1 MSLHKLALL
10 IPPGWAGRN
19 ESLRATVLIVWLGA
33 LLLVVLT
40 WLLVYTLVSEGRQKE
55 LANVQRDL
63 ANLARVSE
71 EHASRTLR
79 GADQVVNFVKQRY
92 QELGPRLDL
101 RDLSQRGVIDTGI
114 FAQVGIIDRD
124 GIYLL
129 GTRVVP
135 TPIDLSDREHFRV
148 HIPQDTQELFVS
160 KPVLG
165 RATQRWSIQLTRR
178 INQPDG
184 AFNGVVVV
192 SVDATYFTDFY
203 GDLHLG
209 PNGMAALY
217 GLDGVARA
225 RRVGETNDFGALA
238 TGSPM
243 FRFLDEGKQDGGYMN
258 VSVVDGVERIY
269 HYRKVRGYPLA
280 VLVGR
285 DLKEALSQHM
295 QARNALMIQAGV
307 VSLLICT
314 LALASSRF
322 LWRLRRELERRRS
335 AQLQASERTEQLNA
349 ILELSPDGFVAFDAE
364 GQLSYASAAFVG
376 LMGAGDVKFEGLNER
391 EFYAWL
397 ILRCRRDPGSDALLS
412 MGSMAPIEGGRGAL
426 VVTLVKPAG
435 RVISISVNQENKRPT
450 PKVLCFRDIT
460 RETEVAQ
467 MKSEFLATA
476 AHELRTPMA
485 SVYGFAVVL
494 LNQPDLDKTA
504 RSEFIDI
511 IYKQSQNIAQILD
524 ELLDLARIEARQG
537 KDFNFER
544 LDARALVRD
553 ILRSFKP
560 PPGRAEPELA
570 VPDGDVWTI
579 EADRGKLRQAL
590 LNVLSNAYKYS
601 PKGGTVSVK
610 LTRTRLPTGADQVS
624 IAVIDEGIGMTPS
637 QVSHVCER
645 FFRADP
651 SGKLPGSGLGMSIVR
666 EIINLHHG
674 SIDIQSALGM
684 GTSVSLFVPVPVAEN
699 EANSHLVGDEQ
710 PHQG

>member
-1 MSLHKLALL
+1 MAEPTHSRFPKLPVPDRVEAL
-10 IPPGWAGRN
+10 GV
-19 ESLRATVLIVWLGA
+19 TVFAIWLA
-33 LLLVVLT
+33 AVFLLFLT
-40 WLLVYTLVSEGRQKE
+40 WLHVFVQVSEGRQNE
-55 LANVQRDL
+55 LTAVQRDL

-71 EHASRTLR
+71 EHATRTFR
-79 GADQVVNFVKQRY
+79 SADQVVSFVKDRY
-92 QELGPRLDL
+92 QDLGSRLDL
-101 RDLSQRGVIDTGI
+101 IDLTKRGVIDASI
-114 FAQVGIIDRD
+114 FNQVGIIERD
-124 GIYLL
+124 GMYSLAN
-129 GTRVVP
+129 RPVP
-135 TPIDLSDREHFRV
+135 VPIDLSDREHFRV
-148 HIPQDTQELFVS
+148 HIAQDTRELFVS

-178 INQPDG
+178 LNQANG

-192 SVDATYFTDFY
+192 SIDAGYFTGFF
-203 GDLHLG
+203 GDLKLG

-225 RRVGETNDFGALA
+225 RRVGDVDDFGAVA

-243 FRFLDEGKQDGGYMN
+243 FRQIDEGRQDGSYVN
-258 VSVVDGVERIY
+258 DSVVDGVKRIY
-269 HYRKVRGYPLA
+269 HYRKVQGYPL
-280 VLVGR
+280 VVVVGR
-285 DLKEALSQHM
+285 DMEEALGQHRRD
-295 QARNALMIQAGV
+295 RNALALQAGV
-307 VSLLICT
+307 VSLLIIS
-314 LALASSRF
+314 LALAMSQF
-322 LWRLRRELERRRS
+322 LWRLRAELRMRRA
-335 AQLQASERTEQLNA
+335 AQAQAAERTDQLNA
-349 ILELSPDGFVAFDAE
+349 IFELSPDGFVSFDAD
-364 GQLSYASAAFVG
+364 GQLRYVSPAFVC
-376 LMGAGDVKFEGLNER
+376 LMGTDNIEFEGLNER

-397 ILRCRRDPGSDALLS
+397 ILRCRRDPASDALLS
-412 MGSMAPIEGGRGAL
+412 LNSMAPTEGGGGAL

-435 RVISISVNQENKRPT
+435 RVLSISVNQKAGGPT
-450 PKVLCFRDIT
+450 SKVLCFRDIT

-467 MKSEFLATA
+467 MKSKFLATA

-485 SVYGFAVVL
+485 SVYGFAEVL

-504 RSEFIDI
+504 RNEFIDI

-524 ELLDLARIEARQG
+524 ELLDLARIEARRG
-537 KDFNFER
+537 KDFKFER

-570 VPDGDVWTI
+570 VPEGDVWTI
-579 EADRGKLRQAL
+579 EADRSKLRQAL

-601 PKGGTVSVK
+601 PKGGTVVVK
-610 LTRTRLPTGADQVS
+610 LTRTMLPTGADQVC

-651 SGKLPGSGLGMSIVR
+651 SGKLPGSGLGMSIVK

-684 GTSVSLFVPVPVAEN
+684 GTSVSLFVPVPMAEN
-699 EANSHLVGDEQ
+699 EANSRLVGDDQ
-710 PHQG
+710 SLHG

>member
-1 MSLHKLALL
+1 MAEPTHSRFPKLPVPDRVEAL
-10 IPPGWAGRN
+10 GV
-19 ESLRATVLIVWLGA
+19 TVFAIWLA
-33 LLLVVLT
+33 AVFLLFLT
-40 WLLVYTLVSEGRQKE
+40 WLHVFVQVSEGRQNE
-55 LANVQRDL
+55 LTAVQRDL

-71 EHASRTLR
+71 EHATRTFR
-79 GADQVVNFVKQRY
+79 SADQVVSFVKDRY
-92 QELGPRLDL
+92 PDLGSRLDL
-101 RDLSQRGVIDTGI
+101 IDLTKRGVIDASI
-114 FAQVGIIDRD
+114 FNQVGIIERD
-124 GIYLL
+124 GMYSLAN
-129 GTRVVP
+129 RPVP
-135 TPIDLSDREHFRV
+135 VPIDLSDREHFRV
-148 HIPQDTQELFVS
+148 HIAQDTRELFVS

-178 INQPDG
+178 LNQANG

-192 SVDATYFTDFY
+192 SIDAGYFTGFF
-203 GDLHLG
+203 GDLKLG

-225 RRVGETNDFGALA
+225 RRVGDVDDFGAVA

-243 FRFLDEGKQDGGYMN
+243 FRQIGEGRQDGSYVN
-258 VSVVDGVERIY
+258 DSVVDGVKRIY
-269 HYRKVRGYPLA
+269 HYRKVQGYPL
-280 VLVGR
+280 VVVVGR
-285 DLKEALSQHM
+285 DMEEALGQHRRD
-295 QARNALMIQAGV
+295 RNALALQAGV
-307 VSLLICT
+307 VSLLIIS
-314 LALASSRF
+314 LALAMSQF
-322 LWRLRRELERRRS
+322 LWRLRAELRMRRA
-335 AQLQASERTEQLNA
+335 AQAQ
-349 ILELSPDGFVAFDAE
+349 
-364 GQLSYASAAFVG
+364 
-376 LMGAGDVKFEGLNER
+376 
-391 EFYAWL
+391 AWL
-397 ILRCRRDPGSDALLS
+397 ILRCRRDPASDALLS
-412 MGSMAPIEGGRGAL
+412 LNSMAPTEGGGGAL

-435 RVISISVNQENKRPT
+435 RVLSISVNQKAGGPT
-450 PKVLCFRDIT
+450 SKVLCFRDIT

-485 SVYGFAVVL
+485 SVYGFAEVL

-504 RSEFIDI
+504 RNEFIDI

-524 ELLDLARIEARQG
+524 ELLDLARIEARRG
-537 KDFNFER
+537 KDFKFER

-570 VPDGDVWTI
+570 VPEGDVWTI
-579 EADRGKLRQAL
+579 EADRSKLRQAL

-601 PKGGTVSVK
+601 PKGGTVVVK
-610 LTRTRLPTGADQVS
+610 LTRTMLPTGVDQVC

-651 SGKLPGSGLGMSIVR
+651 SGKLPGSGLGMSIVK

-699 EANSHLVGDEQ
+699 EANSRLVGDEQ
-710 PHQG
+710 SLHG